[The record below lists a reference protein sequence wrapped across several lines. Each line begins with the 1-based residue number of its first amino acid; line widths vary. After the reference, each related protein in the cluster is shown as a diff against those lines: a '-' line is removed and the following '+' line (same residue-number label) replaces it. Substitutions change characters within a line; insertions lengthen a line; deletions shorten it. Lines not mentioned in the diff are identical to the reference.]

1 MGQIIYGK
9 QKPRYC
15 NLAAIQTG
23 GSKAD
28 TVLANGEIWL
38 VDTTNA
44 TKVNDGTGVYDAYIK
59 GDGNT
64 AAKNL
69 TVEYLTARVDL
80 SAYSTTAQMNA
91 AIQSAVSGKQDTI
104 SDLATIRSGAALGA
118 TAIQS
123 HQDISGK
130 ANAADVYTKSQVDT
144 ALNGKQDEISSVTVA
159 VDANTGTPAGTV
171 SFNNNTLAFSFQ
183 NLKGATGAQGPQG
196 IQGVQGPQGPKG
208 DTGVTGDASSL
219 TIIHGIDKTS
229 SYGTTDVCGADAAQA
244 LLNEIEGGFYY

>member
-1 MGQIIYGK
+1 MGQINYGK

-15 NLAAIQTG
+15 NLVAIQTG

-44 TKVNDGTGVYDAYIK
+44 TKVNGTGVYDAYIK
-59 GDGNT
+59 GDGST

-69 TVEYLTARVDL
+69 TVEYLTARIDL

-91 AIQSAVSGKQDTI
+91 AIQSAVSGKQDSITTVNVTI
-104 SDLATIRSGAALGA
+104 D
-118 TAIQS
+118 
-123 HQDISGK
+123 
-130 ANAADVYTKSQVDT
+130 N
-144 ALNGKQDEISSVTVA
+144 
-159 VDANTGTPAGTV
+159 NTGTPSGSASVSGGTL
-171 SFNNNTLAFSFQ
+171 TLDLK
-183 NLKGATGAQGPQG
+183 NLKGADGSKGDPGSQG

-219 TIIHGIDKTS
+219 TIIHGIDKTT
-229 SYGTTDVCGADAAQA
+229 SYAATDVCGADAAQA